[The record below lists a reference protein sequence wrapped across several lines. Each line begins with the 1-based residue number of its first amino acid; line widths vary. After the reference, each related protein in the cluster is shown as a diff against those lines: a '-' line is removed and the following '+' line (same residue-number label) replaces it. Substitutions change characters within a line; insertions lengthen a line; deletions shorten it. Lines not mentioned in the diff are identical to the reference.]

1 MLLGRACREPNEE
14 INVDEVQA
22 GQLVLVAT
30 PLGNLGDLS
39 RRALELFAAAD
50 VIYCEDTRHSRV
62 LFSAHDIPTG
72 GRLRSLHEHN
82 EAGECAQIVARV
94 RAGEL
99 VVLISDA
106 GRSGVSDP
114 RTRQWGG
121 WVAAVVDAGLVV
133 TTAPGPSA
141 VIAALSISGLP
152 TERFAMEGFLS
163 RKSSERITSYEQWA
177 REERTIVFY
186 ESPQRLK
193 AVLHELAALFPTRRV
208 AIAREMTKLH
218 EEVGGGARGDV
229 PERMDQRDVKGEIVV
244 VLDGVSLMPDVD
256 VVVVREALVE
266 QFSVG
271 ASTRDAVDFV
281 AEVLGVARR
290 EVYQLALEIRR
301 DEPRYATQFA
311 CTAR

>member
-14 INVDEVQA
+14 INVDEVKA

-62 LFSAHDIPTG
+62 LFSAQDIPTG

-82 EAGECAQIVARV
+82 EAAECAQIVARIRV
-94 RAGEL
+94 GEL

-106 GRSGVSDP
+106 GTPGISDP
-114 RTRQWGG
+114 GSRV
-121 WVAAVVDAGLVV
+121 VAAVVDAGLVV

-152 TERFAMEGFLS
+152 TERFVMEGFLS

-208 AIAREMTKLH
+208 AIAREMTKLY
-218 EEVGGGARGDV
+218 EEVVRGTLVDV
-229 PERMDQRDVKGEIVV
+229 AEVMNQRDVKGEIVV
-244 VLDGVSLMPDVD
+244 VLDGVSLMPDVGA
-256 VVVVREALVE
+256 VVVREALVE

-271 ASTRDAVDFV
+271 ASTRDAVDYV

-301 DEPRYATQFA
+301 DEPR
-311 CTAR
+311 

>member
-1 MLLGRACREPNEE
+1 MLLGRARREPNEE
-14 INVDEVQA
+14 INVDEVKA

-82 EAGECAQIVARV
+82 EAAECAQIVARV

-106 GRSGVSDP
+106 GTPGISDP
-114 RTRQWGG
+114 GSRV
-121 WVAAVVDAGLVV
+121 VAAVVDAGLVV

-152 TERFAMEGFLS
+152 TERFVMEGFLS

-193 AVLHELAALFPTRRV
+193 AVLHELAALFPTRQV

-218 EEVGGGARGDV
+218 EEVVRGTLLDV
-229 PERMDQRDVKGEIVV
+229 AERMDQRDVKGEIVV
-244 VLDGVSLMPDVD
+244 VLDGVSLKSDVE

-266 QFSVG
+266 QFDVG

-301 DEPRYATQFA
+301 DEPR
-311 CTAR
+311 